1 MIVQGCVISVP
12 ATYFDGHGAEKWS
25 QQQYGDRWNTARCSG
40 AVQRVL
46 QGGQWCRLKWNIDGA
61 VTRVAVSDLRVDEWS
76 YVDSSNRTNV
86 SDNGEGTEVTEV
98 EQGESR
104 EEQTLSHEISTFSSD
119 DDSSSC
125 TEESSSSE
133 SEMSD
138 DGVNEPTHGRGRKV

>member
-1 MIVQGCVISVP
+1 MVFYLTIGDTLVVSNHTPINLVP
-12 ATYFDGHGAEKWS
+12 
-25 QQQYGDRWNTARCSG
+25 
-40 AVQRVL
+40 
-46 QGGQWCRLKWNIDGA
+46 IDQFK
-61 VTRVAVSDLRVDEWS
+61 
-76 YVDSSNRTNV
+76 VDSSKRTNV

-133 SEMSD
+133 SKMSE